1 MKEVLTKSFW
11 RGVTKTFYQALEGPP
26 PKSTPSQTAAEKA
39 PESKPSP
46 EAQPSTA
53 DDGTRSRAS

>member
-26 PKSTPSQTAAEKA
+26 SKIDAPQKPVSKEEPAPPKA
-39 PESKPSP
+39 PDKTQES
-46 EAQPSTA
+46 TR
-53 DDGTRSRAS
+53 DD